1 MALAV
6 IGILPILIIFP
17 LLQKYF
23 IRGIVIGAV
32 KG

>member
-23 IRGIVIGAV
+23 IKGIVMGAV